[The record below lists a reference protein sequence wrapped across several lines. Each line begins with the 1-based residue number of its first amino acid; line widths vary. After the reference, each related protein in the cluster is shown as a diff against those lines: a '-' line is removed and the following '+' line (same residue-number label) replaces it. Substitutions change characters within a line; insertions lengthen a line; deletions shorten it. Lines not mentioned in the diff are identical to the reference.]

1 MREIKIVISKGGK
14 AKITTPNSNE
24 AEVNKFTEKLAEE
37 MGKTVERHK
46 GEAYD
51 YNQDQNQITQGHG

>member
-24 AEVNKFTEKLAEE
+24 TDVNKFTEKLADE
-37 MGKTVERHK
+37 MGKTEERHK
-46 GEAYD
+46 GEVYD
-51 YNQDQNQITQGHG
+51 YGQDQNHINQGH

>member
-1 MREIKIVISKGGK
+1 MKEIKITISKGGK

-24 AEVNKFTEKLAEE
+24 AEVNKFTEELAKD
-37 MGKTVERHK
+37 MGKMDERHK

-51 YNQDQNQITQGHG
+51 YNQDQNQVSQGH

>member
-37 MGKTVERHK
+37 MGKTEERHK
-46 GEAYD
+46 SENYEF
-51 YNQDQNQITQGHG
+51 GHDSQEIQQKA